1 MVNSLARHR
10 RLAWELTK
18 RELVDRYVGQ
28 VAGTFWAVI
37 QPALTICIFIVLF
50 GMVFTPRIATGQAIV
65 GDQLVYLISGLV
77 PWMAIQDALARAP
90 GIIVSNA
97 ALVKQVSFPLSV
109 LPVKSLLPSFIIL
122 PIGHGLL
129 LLYVLVQYGSVPA
142 TWSLLPICWA
152 MLILAGIGLA
162 YALSAIAVYFRD
174 IGNIVQLSLFI
185 GLYVSPVFYRPDA
198 APGFLRVAMLFNPIT
213 YIIFA
218 FQDAT
223 NYGSITHPA
232 AWAMALGLS
241 VASFL
246 LGARVFNI
254 LQRQFGTFL

>member
-1 MVNSLARHR
+1 
-10 RLAWELTK
+10 
-18 RELVDRYVGQ
+18 
-28 VAGTFWAVI
+28 
-37 QPALTICIFIVLF
+37 
-50 GMVFTPRIATGQAIV
+50 
-65 GDQLVYLISGLV
+65 V

-129 LLYVLVQYGSVPA
+129 LLYVLIQYGTVPS
-142 TWSLLPICWA
+142 TWALLPICWA

-174 IGNIVQLSLFI
+174 VSNIVQLMLFM
-185 GLYVSPVFYRPDA
+185 GLYVSPVFYRPEA

-213 YIIFA
+213 YIIFS

-223 NYGSITHPA
+223 NYGSIAHPA
-232 AWAMALGLS
+232 AWAVALGAS

-254 LQRQFGTFL
+254 LQRQFGTYL